1 MSIQSHY
8 NRPITATLWYFTL
21 SKLRP
26 TGYTNNPNV
35 MSLQIRNRI
44 YISIRFEASQIKIE
58 RRPLG
63 SSFNLDLHKVPFLQ
77 AGPMISTELN
87 KPGPSWLFN
96 SSIPQT
102 FRSISAHPE
111 LRDRT
116 GHLTPVQSLTAGP
129 IGPAILRDRTGH
141 LTPVQSLTAGPIGP
155 AQILA
160 NPIVIRTQHDGG
172 LR

>member
-1 MSIQSHY
+1 MKYKQSEC
-8 NRPITATLWYFTL
+8 NVFTD
-21 SKLRP
+21 P
-26 TGYTNNPNV
+26 
-35 MSLQIRNRI
+35 NRI

-129 IGPAILRDRTGH
+129 IGLSNPARQNRPFNSCSVINTRTYRA
-141 LTPVQSLTAGPIGP
+141 SSIW
-155 AQILA
+155 
-160 NPIVIRTQHDGG
+160 
-172 LR
+172 